1 MSADISTSA
10 ICFEMINS
18 KSEPVGFI
26 AYINQP
32 TRKRY
37 YGKKYIKRIHRLVIL
52 PDYQGIGL
60 GTKLVTFVA
69 EYLKQQKLEC
79 SINTTAKNLIHS
91 LVKSPKWALHSYSS
105 RNEPARFGASIG
117 RVSYT
122 KRVSARIGVRKA
134 CFLYKQ

>member
-1 MSADISTSA
+1 ML
-10 ICFEMINS
+10 NS
-18 KSEPVGFI
+18 HNEPVGFI

-32 TRKRY
+32 TRKTY

-60 GTKLVTFVA
+60 GTKLLTFVA

-91 LVKSPKWALHSYSS
+91 LAKSSKWALHSYSS
-105 RNEPARFGASIG
+105 SNEPARFGHSTGHAT
-117 RVSYT
+117 YT
-122 KRVSARIGVRKA
+122 KGASARIGVRKA

>member
-1 MSADISTSA
+1 MSADISKSA
-10 ICFEMINS
+10 ICFELINS

-32 TRKRY
+32 ARKRY
-37 YGKKYIKRIHRLVIL
+37 YGKKLLKRIHRLVIL

-60 GTKLVTFVA
+60 GTKLVTFLA

-91 LVKSPKWALHSYSS
+91 LVKSPKWAFHSYIST
-105 RNEPARFGASIG
+105 NEPARFG
-117 RVSYT
+117 VSREHINYT
-122 KRVSARIGVRKA
+122 KRASARIGVRKA

>member
-1 MSADISTSA
+1 ML
-10 ICFEMINS
+10 NS
-18 KSEPVGFI
+18 NNEPVGFI

-60 GTKLVTFVA
+60 GTKLLNFVA
-69 EYLKQQKLEC
+69 EYLKEQKLEC

-91 LVKSPKWALHSYSS
+91 LAKSSKWALHSYSS
-105 RNEPARFGASIG
+105 SNEPARFVHSTGHAT
-117 RVSYT
+117 YT
-122 KRVSARIGVRKA
+122 KKASARIGVRKA

>member
-1 MSADISTSA
+1 ML
-10 ICFEMINS
+10 NS
-18 KSEPVGFI
+18 HNEPVGFI

-60 GTKLVTFVA
+60 GTKLLTFVA

-91 LVKSPKWALHSYSS
+91 LAKSSKWALHSYSS
-105 RNEPARFGASIG
+105 RNEPARFGQSIG
-117 RVSYT
+117 RINHT
-122 KRVSARIGVRKA
+122 KRASARIGARKA

>member
-1 MSADISTSA
+1 MSADISRSA
-10 ICFEMINS
+10 ICFELINS

-32 TRKRY
+32 ARKRY
-37 YGKKYIKRIHRLVIL
+37 YGKKLLKRIHRLVIL

-60 GTKLVTFVA
+60 GTKLVTFLA

-91 LVKSPKWALHSYSS
+91 LAKSPKWALHSYTSM
-105 RNEPARFGASIG
+105 NVPARFGTSRG
-117 RVSYT
+117 HVNYT

-134 CFLYKQ
+134 SFLYKQ